1 MTKKRI
7 TLTLA
12 SYGIVPV
19 AEVDTP
25 MECILKFNVVSE
37 EVYATLHPIFMGLGA
52 DFSSEDYLLYQFGNK
67 ENPSGDP
74 EGTIA
79 MCLEKI
85 SHLVPEA

>member
-25 MECILKFNVVSE
+25 MECILK
-37 EVYATLHPIFMGLGA
+37 
-52 DFSSEDYLLYQFGNK
+52 
-67 ENPSGDP
+67 
-74 EGTIA
+74 IA
-79 MCLEKI
+79 MVLEKI
-85 SHLVPEA
+85 AHLVPEA